1 MNASRLARL
10 ERLLHPSAW
19 RFLFLTATDP
29 ALDRLYSVL
38 RHEKRADL
46 ARHPFPRFTVPAVE
60 YLGERLRDGSRVL
73 EWGAGFST
81 IWFKNHGCV
90 TNTVEHDPGWHATVR
105 SHIEPPSWIELRA
118 VGPAYATPVE
128 SITDYDAIVID
139 GRMRE
144 KCARFV
150 AGQIRNGLHKPGTMV
165 VFDDT
170 NRPRYRDAVRELRS
184 LAADQETFAGTSTT
198 VLDKLTTIFSFA

>member
-46 ARHPFPRFTVPAVE
+46 ARHAFPRFTVPAVE
-60 YLGERLRDGSRVL
+60 YLDEHLGDGSRVL

-81 IWFKNHGCV
+81 VWFRTRGCI
-90 TNTVEHDPGWHATVR
+90 TNTVEHDPDWHATVR

-118 VGPAYATPVE
+118 LGSGYVTPVE
-128 SITDYDAIVID
+128 SIHDYDVIVID
-139 GRMRE
+139 GRMRAE
-144 KCARFV
+144 CARFV
-150 AGQIRNGLHKPGTMV
+150 AGQIRQGLHKPGALV

-170 NRPRYRDAVRELRS
+170 NRSKYRDAVRELQRLS
-184 LAADQETFAGTSTT
+184 ADQETFAGTSTT
-198 VLDKLTTIFSFA
+198 VLDKLTTIFSFR

>member
-1 MNASRLARL
+1 VNASRLARL

-29 ALDRLYSVL
+29 TLDRLYAVL

-46 ARHPFPRFTVPAVE
+46 VRHPFPRFTVPAVE
-60 YLGERLRDGSRVL
+60 YLDEHLGEGTRIL

-81 IWFKNHGCV
+81 VWFKTRGCI
-90 TNTVEHDPGWHATVR
+90 TNTVEHDPGWHATIQ

-118 VGPAYATPVE
+118 LGPRYVAPVE
-128 SITDYDAIVID
+128 SIGEYDAIVID

-144 KCARFV
+144 ECARFV
-150 AGQIRNGLHKPGTMV
+150 AGQIRSGLHKPGAMV

-170 NRPRYRDAVRELRS
+170 NRPKYRNAVRELQS
-184 LAADQETFAGTSTT
+184 LSTDQETFAGTSTT
-198 VLDKLTTIFSFA
+198 VLDKLTTIFSFR